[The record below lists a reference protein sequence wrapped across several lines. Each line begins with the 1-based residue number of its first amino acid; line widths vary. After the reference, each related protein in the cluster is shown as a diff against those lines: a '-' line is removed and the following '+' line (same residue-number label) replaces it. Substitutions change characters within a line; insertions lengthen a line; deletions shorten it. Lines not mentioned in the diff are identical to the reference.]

1 MERDKLE
8 IGATLIGVPRQNPQ
22 PMATSFRTAR
32 LNVREKAVQIIS
44 GYNHEAV
51 IAEYI
56 RTKGV
61 TRCPTACVVPTQAS
75 VNAADRAALEEYA
88 VERDR
93 QRREKAAARSRL
105 FWSVDLSLSA
115 STK

>member
-1 MERDKLE
+1 
-8 IGATLIGVPRQNPQ
+8 
-22 PMATSFRTAR
+22 MAKSSRTAR
-32 LNVREKAVQIIS
+32 LIVREKMVHQVIS
-44 GYNHEAV
+44 DYNHEAV

-75 VNAADRAALEEYA
+75 VNKADRAALEEYA

-93 QRREKAAARSRL
+93 QRWCSSSTSAGRHYGEGG
-105 FWSVDLSLSA
+105 VDG
-115 STK
+115 